1 MSAIEAVLGKR
12 LMILDG
18 GMGTMIQD
26 QKLSEAD
33 YRTGV
38 FAASEKELKGNHEL
52 LNLTRPEVVGD
63 IHRAYLKAGAD
74 IITTNSFNANRISQS
89 DYDLSDASEALNLA
103 AARIAREAAD
113 EAMRADSDR
122 ARFVVGALGPTNRMA
137 TLSPDVNDPSYRNI
151 SFVELVEAYTEALA
165 GLVAGGSDLIM
176 IETVYDTL
184 NAKAAIF
191 AFKQF
196 FAKRQQAPLPLLVS
210 GTITDASGRTLAGQ
224 TVEAFWYSIAHA
236 RPLAVGLNCA
246 LGAEDM
252 RPYVQTLSEVADVYV
267 SAHPNAGLPNA
278 FGGYDQTPEFMAEL
292 TADFARAGFV
302 NILGGCCGTTPA
314 HISKM
319 AEAVADI
326 PPRQPPRPRR
336 ACCLAG
342 LEPLIIDQESLFV
355 NIGERTNVTGSARF
369 AKLIRAGDYEQ
380 ALTVA
385 RQQVTDGA
393 QVIDIN
399 MDEGML
405 ESAEVMTRFLNY
417 LAAEPDIARVP
428 IMVDSSKWEVIVA
441 GLRCIQGKPIV
452 NSISL
457 KEGEAPFLEQAQTCL
472 WFGAAVIV
480 MAFDEQ
486 GQADSLARK
495 WEICKRSYD
504 LLMGI
509 GFPEADII
517 FDPNIFAIGT
527 GIEAHNNYAVDYI
540 DVCRKIREELPNVLI
555 SGGVSNVS
563 FSFRGNNTIREAIHA
578 VFLYHSIAA
587 GLRMGIVNAGQL
599 AVYEEIPAKLKPYIE
614 DCVLN
619 RRPDATDRLLE
630 IANQYSAQGGTKAA
644 TEDLSWRQEPVQ
656 QRIMHALVVGDNR
669 FILEDVEQARVSGTA
684 PIDII
689 EGALMDGMN
698 KVGDLF
704 GAGKMFLPQ
713 VVKSARVMKQA
724 VAHLTPYLEADKHA
738 RQQAKGKILMAT
750 VKGDVHD
757 IGKNIVGVVL
767 QCNNFEVIDLGVM
780 TPAAKILAVAKA
792 EQVNLI
798 GLSGLITPSL
808 DEMVHVA
815 QEMQRLDYNLP
826 LLIGGATT
834 SKAHT
839 AARIELAYSNGATVH
854 VVDASRAV
862 TVAATLLNQK
872 RAPDFCAQLRAEY
885 QRVRERLEAGTAARD
900 LLGIRAARAN
910 AFRSASGPAQP
921 PPLPQSYGVQVV
933 GSYPLADLV
942 DYIDWSP
949 FFVTWELAG
958 RFPQILDDPVVGEA
972 ARALYQD
979 AQAMLK
985 RLIDEAWLSASA
997 VFGFWPAASQGDDI
1011 LLYQD
1016 ESRDAVLQ
1024 CLPQLRQQQRRG
1036 VGRANYALSDFIA
1049 PIGGPPDAVGAFTT
1063 TAGTGIEAAL
1073 AQFEA
1078 QHDDYSS
1085 IMLKALADRLV
1096 EALTERLHAQ
1106 VRRQYWGYAPDETLT
1121 PGDLI
1126 KERYQGIRP
1135 APGYPACPDH
1145 LQKKALFKLLDAEKN
1160 VGVSLTE
1167 SLAMTPA
1174 ASVCGLYFAAPDACY
1189 FGLGKIG
1196 ADQVQDYAERM
1207 QQPVAEIERWLRPN
1221 LGYEPQG

>member
-63 IHRAYLKAGAD
+63 IHRAYLRAGAD
-74 IITTNSFNANRISQS
+74 IITTNSFNANRISQA

-196 FAKRQQAPLPLLVS
+196 FAKRQAAPLPLLVS

-326 PPRQPPRPRR
+326 PPRQPPRPKR

-724 VAHLTPYLEADKHA
+724 VAHLTPYLEADKHE

-910 AFRSASGPAQP
+910 AFRSAAGPAQP

-1036 VGRANYALSDFIA
+1036 AGRANYALSDFIA

-1174 ASVCGLYFAAPDACY
+1174 ASVSGLYFAAPDARY